1 VIQTVVIRRLAIG
14 VPAVAATIALLFVP
28 LPQGCDPR
36 TDELPPDRYGE
47 LARFDG
53 ARTRAEIEAD
63 LRLVDPHGALA
74 PYLILTD
81 KQLAVRLVPGDRTA
95 VVWVGLR
102 PPDQAAP
109 PTPRRYR
116 RVAVDPGHFGGAWAQ
131 AEKRHHSRDGGPTVR
146 EGDLTWATAGLLAR
160 RLRDAGGEVR
170 LLRGPPPTAA
180 FARDAD
186 PTFDPDRE
194 AGFWMAINRDPGHD
208 PPWLAPWWAVGLW
221 RQRRQLADDSR
232 YDLFVQHD
240 LRRRAAEAAAF
251 APDVTVSLHFN
262 YTLEDRNGVLVF
274 VPGNFLPGE
283 LITPS
288 QRFWALRHVLDG
300 TLADNVRLASAMGAA
315 LKRHFA
321 LPALRP
327 SGHELTEPPTWLPVD
342 PDNGVYARNLGV
354 LRRAPGV
361 SLLLEGPCL
370 NQTDEYPRMLGTELE
385 IDGRRY
391 PARLRQYADAV
402 IEALQVPAPA
412 PR

>member
-1 VIQTVVIRRLAIG
+1 M
-14 VPAVAATIALLFVP
+14 
-28 LPQGCDPR
+28 
-36 TDELPPDRYGE
+36 
-47 LARFDG
+47 
-53 ARTRAEIEAD
+53 
-63 LRLVDPHGALA
+63 DPHGALA
-74 PYLILTD
+74 PYLTLTD
-81 KQLAVRLVPGDRTA
+81 TRLAVRLSPDDHTA

-102 PPDQAAP
+102 PTAPAPAAAP
-109 PTPRRYR
+109 ARRYR
-116 RVAVDPGHFGGAWAQ
+116 RVALDPGHFGGAWAP
-131 AEKRHHSRDGGPTVR
+131 AEKRLASRHGGPILR

-160 RLRDAGGEVR
+160 RLRDTGGEVQV
-170 LLRGPPPTAA
+170 LRGPPPARA
-180 FARDAD
+180 FTRDAD
-186 PTFDPDRE
+186 PGFDPERE
-194 AGFWMAINRDPGHD
+194 AGFWMAINRDPGRD
-208 PPWLAPWWAVGLW
+208 PPWLAPWWAIGLW
-221 RQRRQLADDSR
+221 RERRRLAGQSP
-232 YDLFVQHD
+232 YELFVQHD
-240 LRRRAAEAAAF
+240 LRRRAAEAEAF

-274 VPGNFLPGE
+274 LSGNFLPSE

-300 TLADNVRLASAMGAA
+300 SLAETLRLASAMGAA

-321 LPALRP
+321 LPALPP
-327 SGHELTEPPTWLPVD
+327 SENAGRDPAPWLPVD

-402 IEALQVPAPA
+402 MEALD
-412 PR
+412 